1 MDRAT
6 KLKPAERIKYW
17 NIAVGDTVR
26 VITGPSKGKVGKV
39 QEIQP
44 DRNRLIVS
52 GVNVVKK
59 VLPLFLAQKSGLEN
73 QRFEFASPIHYSNV
87 QLVGE
92 IPHNALDPR
101 ADGPKRTVFV
111 KRVDRGKLFFNKERK
126 LLTWRRW
133 IPGEGL
139 FLPWPRAGVA
149 ERNTREHEG
158 IDTPEAALKSQ
169 TYLET
174 LHSPPVPE
182 TVMDE
187 LRNRYS
193 KLGWQKIG
201 TPRWVARH
209 TPEGVSAE
217 AAESEAVVG
226 EDAFEVAESADKS
239 MPTPR
244 EPQVTVDQL
253 RGMSDETISTL
264 AKAMQARQR

>member
-1 MDRAT
+1 MSRVV
-6 KLKPAERIKYW
+6 KLKPADRIKYW

-44 DRNRLIVS
+44 DRNRLTVS

-73 QRFEFASPIHYSNV
+73 QRFEFAAPIHYSNV

-92 IPHNALDPR
+92 IPENALDPR
-101 ADGPKRTVFV
+101 PDSPKRTVFV
-111 KRVDRGKLFFNKERK
+111 KRVNRGKLFFNKERK

-149 ERNTREHEG
+149 ERNQRENEG
-158 IDTPEAALKSQ
+158 TDTPEASVKSQ

-174 LHSPPVPE
+174 LHRPPVPE
-182 TVMDE
+182 TMMDE

-193 KLGWQKIG
+193 KLQWQKVG
-201 TPRWVARH
+201 TPRWVARVS
-209 TPEGVSAE
+209 PEVAADESTAQVE
-217 AAESEAVVG
+217 AG
-226 EDAFEVAESADKS
+226 DAFEATEPVPAKAAPVVPI
-239 MPTPR
+239 PT
-244 EPQVTVDQL
+244 L
-253 RGMSDETISTL
+253 RGMSDETITTL
-264 AKAMQARQR
+264 AKAMQARH